1 MTILYYKIK
10 EDNMKKAFTMIE
22 LIFVI
27 VIIGILAAVA
37 TPKLTGIFNQAKAQ
51 KITAYAGTLQ
61 RTTIPPYWSQS
72 LVSGTSGEIN
82 ATAPDTET
90 YDLKIRRDLPYPT
103 DFDGTGAQ
111 VPSFVT
117 ANLEAPSFDFNT
129 TSTPTKF
136 VAISQPLN
144 GITYKLVCTNGNR
157 STAPK
162 CDVWDGS
169 KWVLASNR

>member
-1 MTILYYKIK
+1 MN
-10 EDNMKKAFTMIE
+10 NMRRGFTMIE

-37 TPKLTGIFNQAKAQ
+37 IPKLAGVQGQAQAA
-51 KITAYAGTLQ
+51 KISAYAGTLQ

-72 LVSGTSGEIN
+72 IMGGTNGEIN
-82 ATAPDTET
+82 ATAADGET
-90 YDLKIRRDLPYPT
+90 YSVKILRDLPYPT
-103 DFDGTGAQ
+103 DFDGAGAQ

-117 ANLEAPSFDFNT
+117 ANLEAPTFDFNA

-136 VAISQPLN
+136 VAKSQVLN
-144 GITYKLVCTNGNR
+144 GVTYKLVCTNGNK

-169 KWVLASNR
+169 KWVLANNR

>member
-1 MTILYYKIK
+1 
-10 EDNMKKAFTMIE
+10 MKKAFTMIE

-37 TPKLTGIFNQAKAQ
+37 TPKLTGIFDQAKTS
-51 KITAYAGTLQ
+51 KIVAYAGTLQ

-72 LVSGTSGEIN
+72 IMSDSNGEIN
-82 ATAPDTET
+82 VSAPDGET
-90 YDLKIRRDLPYPT
+90 YSVKILRDLPYPT

-111 VPSFVT
+111 VPAFIT
-117 ANLEAPSFDFNT
+117 ANLEAPSFDFNA

-136 VAISQPLN
+136 VAISQTLN
-144 GITYKLVCTNGNR
+144 GVTYKLVCTNGNK

-162 CDVWDGS
+162 CDVWDGA
-169 KWVLASNR
+169 KWMLASTR